1 MMRSILL
8 MLLTLCC
15 AVPAPAAAA
24 LDRDSTAYEWRNG
37 VFSVPL
43 QIRDNSGVARR
54 DWPVTTGVPLPV
66 GVVQDVG
73 QLRLTDAAG
82 REIPV
87 QFSVLSRYGARD
99 NSLRWVL
106 LDFQTDVPA
115 NGEVTLQ
122 LRNDRP
128 AQAVPAP
135 IRISETSEAITVDTG
150 ALLATISRRD
160 GSLLQSVSVGGKQ
173 VLRAGAG
180 DGPAVRSADVRR
192 MERFSGPA
200 WNTHGWEKS
209 RSLENINV
217 AEAVYRGGP
226 PREVRVEMAAPL
238 RSVIVIRG
246 RHLPATRGA
255 GMLKSGLYDYA
266 VRLHFYRGQSY
277 VKVEYAVENADR
289 EQPQWSH
296 LFREASLN
304 HTLTL
309 GPGPV
314 VTGGGRIAQDG
325 APAIASFPV
334 TAQQPGWLVQGA
346 GRSETKYGRPVVHEG
361 GYQVG
366 AGVDGKIGSPRAA
379 GKRGRFLDI
388 SDGEKGVGVAV
399 RYLWEQAPRALSL
412 SPKQLRVV
420 VQADSPGHQAADN
433 RPGYDLDLGERSLH
447 DVLYY
452 FHLGDAQQA
461 RVADVAEAFEYPLFA
476 RAPSA
481 WYSDAGTWYFEI
493 ARAPGKPARGVDSNQ
508 HWMPESIGVGKHGE
522 SRSYNSGGHHDS
534 QSSCWLSFLRTGM
547 LADLERNLAISR
559 WSIAH
564 NPGWAYRDNVIRFGS
579 GTDRYPAV
587 DRALEAWNRLTA
599 FGPKDFYLWRSDQ
612 TFTEKTPKGEVVRH
626 KGGLSYLNGYKVLP
640 DMEHYALFR
649 LFEYYSLTG
658 DVRALDAIHGFVN
671 WDINFQH
678 RHLFQGR
685 MQPLA
690 VTDLF
695 ERDPDALRRGHYSR
709 VYAWMLFTNLTGF
722 HATGSP
728 VYDEFARWQ
737 IRRALALL
745 RHRHGQLTRWDDTVS
760 GMLGSLFGRG
770 ASVQQSWDQSWME
783 TMGTIALHE
792 AYKTYDDERILD
804 GIWGQADYFSRHV
817 LYYPRLGMINNRT
830 GMPSRPLGHG
840 EGRDATL
847 TPQRHDWVIQA
858 WPILYHY
865 TGWPDVAERYRSF
878 ERARTAVWTQDV
890 FLQTGQWERQNVAKR
905 SSRPPEPISDLR
917 VTRADRSGIALAWT
931 SPRDDGR
938 TGRAERYFVKY
949 STKPIVEFAPTD
961 HPARDGDK
969 TRIVQKAEE
978 LILSRSA
985 GKQLKT
991 HIGPGEVGT
1000 ESTNVKL
1007 AHPEWHQVNAFWMA
1021 EHVAGEPPPAPAGK
1035 TESFTI
1041 RELRP
1046 HNWFGAPAQPR
1057 LESLPA
1063 GTYYV
1068 AICAWDEDRNLSRL
1082 SNVVKVRLP

>member
-1 MMRSILL
+1 MVQRILL
-8 MLLTLCC
+8 LFLSLLFV
-15 AVPAPAAAA
+15 VPATAA
-24 LDRDSTAYEWRNG
+24 LDARSSAYGWRNG

-66 GVVQDVG
+66 GVVQEVG

-106 LDFQTDVPA
+106 LDFQVDVPA

-128 AQAVPAP
+128 AQVVSAP
-135 IRISETSEAITVDTG
+135 IRITETREGITVDTG
-150 ALLATISRRD
+150 GVVATISRRD

-173 VLRAGAG
+173 VLKAGDS
-180 DGPAVRSADVRR
+180 DGPALRAGEMRQ
-192 MERFSGPA
+192 MERFRGPS

-209 RSLENINV
+209 RGLEKINI
-217 AEAVYRGGP
+217 AETLYRGGP
-226 PREVRVEMAAPL
+226 PREVTLEMAAPL

-246 RHLPATRGA
+246 RHLPSEGGRGV
-255 GMLKSGLYDYA
+255 LKAGLYDYA

-277 VKVEYAVENADR
+277 IKVEYAVENSDR
-289 EQPQWSH
+289 AQPQWSH

-309 GPGPV
+309 GSQAV
-314 VTGGGRIAQDG
+314 VTGGGVTGQEGQA
-325 APAIASFPV
+325 AAAFPV
-334 TAQQPGWLVQGA
+334 SSREEGWLVQGA
-346 GRSETKYGRPVVHEG
+346 GSSEKKYGRRVVQEG

-366 AGVDGKIGSPRAA
+366 PGSEGKIASPKAA
-379 GKRGRFLDI
+379 GKRGRFLDV
-388 SDGEKGVGVAV
+388 SDGDKGVAV
-399 RYLWEQAPRALSL
+399 AMRYLWEQAPRAISL
-412 SPKQLRVV
+412 SPKQLRAV
-420 VQADSPGHQAADN
+420 VQADSPGHRAAAD
-433 RPGYDLDLGERSLH
+433 RPAYDLDLGERSLH

-452 FHLGDAQQA
+452 FHAGDAREA

-476 RAPSA
+476 RAPPG
-481 WYSDAGTWYFEI
+481 WYSDVGNWYFEI
-493 ARAPGKPARGVDSNQ
+493 ARGPGKPARGVDSDQ
-508 HWMPESIGVGKHGE
+508 HWMPPSVGVGRHGE

-534 QSSCWLSFLRTGM
+534 QSSGWLSFLSTGL
-547 LADLERNLAISR
+547 LADLERNTAISR

-564 NPGWAYRDNVIRFGS
+564 NPGWAYRDNVIRFGN
-579 GTDRYPAV
+579 GTERYRAV
-587 DRALEAWNRLTA
+587 DRALDEWNRLTA

-612 TFTEKTPKGEVVRH
+612 TYTERTPKGEVVRH
-626 KGGLSYLNGYKVLP
+626 KGGRSYLNGYKVLP

-649 LFEYYSLTG
+649 LFEYYYLTG
-658 DVRALDAIHGFVN
+658 DMRALDAIHGFVN

-709 VYAWMLFTNLTGF
+709 VYAWMLFTNLTGY

-737 IRRALALL
+737 TRRALALL
-745 RHRHGQLTRWDDTVS
+745 RHRHGQLTSWNVS
-760 GMLGSLFGRG
+760 AASVASRIFGRE
-770 ASVQQSWDQSWME
+770 AVLQESESQSWME
-783 TMGTIALHE
+783 AMGTIALHE

-804 GIWGQADYFSRHV
+804 GLWGQADYFSHHV
-817 LYYPRLGMINNRT
+817 LNYPRLGMINNRT
-830 GMPSRPLGHG
+830 GMPNKPLGYG
-840 EGRDATL
+840 ESRGATV
-847 TPQRHDWVIQA
+847 TPQRHDWMIQA

-865 TGWPDVAERYRSF
+865 SGWPDVAERYRNF
-878 ERARTAVWTQDV
+878 ERARMATWTQDV
-890 FLQTGQWERQNVAKR
+890 FLQTVFWEQQNVAKR
-905 SSRPPEPISDLR
+905 SSRPPDPITDLR
-917 VTRADRSGIALAWT
+917 VTRADRSGIALTWT
-931 SPRDDGR
+931 SPRDDGP

-961 HPARDGDK
+961 NPARDGDK
-969 TRIVQKAEE
+969 ARIVQKAEE
-978 LILSRSA
+978 LVLSRSK
-985 GKQLKT
+985 GKRKKT
-991 HIGPGEVGT
+991 NIRPGEAGT
-1000 ESTNVKL
+1000 EAKDVQR
-1007 AHPEWHQVNAFWMA
+1007 AHPDWHQVDAFWMA
-1021 EHVAGEPPPAPAGK
+1021 EHVAGEPAPAPAGK
-1035 TESFTI
+1035 AETFTL

-1046 HNWFGAPAQPR
+1046 HNWFGAPRQPG
-1057 LESLPA
+1057 LEILPA
-1063 GTYYV
+1063 GAYYV

-1082 SNVVKVRLP
+1082 SNVVKVKLP